1 MSISTTTTTDQFL
14 STPGEILKEEFLEPL
29 GISNYRLAKTI
40 GVGGNRNR
48 RNRSRQANHQHG
60 YGIPSG
66 GSAWHHSGILDEPA
80 ARLRLAQIRHQY
92 PRRYQTSDSRVS
104 LRDNV
109 MTRPLTIALLQ
120 ISPDRHAGR
129 QTWPKASWPAAVPR
143 NSARDIAL
151 FPEMWSNGYALHG
164 RPVEDWTAE
173 AVDVGRRLRQR
184 VRRAGPR
191 AEHGDRRDAP
201 GTARGRPRATPWCS
215 STGFG
220 ERRLVYAKVHTCDFD
235 VERHLIPGARVPGMR
250 ARHPP
255 SVPCAS
261 AR

>member
-129 QTWPKASWPAAVPR
+129 QPGQRHPGLPPCRGTRRGTSHCSRRCGATGTRCTAGPSRTGRPRRLTWTATSSARSASWPA
-143 NSARDIAL
+143 S
-151 FPEMWSNGYALHG
+151 
-164 RPVEDWTAE
+164 
-173 AVDVGRRLRQR
+173 
-184 VRRAGPR
+184 
-191 AEHGDRRDAP
+191 
-201 GTARGRPRATPWCS
+201 
-215 STGFG
+215 
-220 ERRLVYAKVHTCDFD
+220 
-235 VERHLIPGARVPGMR
+235 
-250 ARHPP
+250 
-255 SVPCAS
+255 
-261 AR
+261 